1 GGAGRAV
8 GVEGVSDIFFCEAG
22 SFLTS
27 SWSARDAANA
37 RPRRSSG
44 RFVSSHWRTSLR
56 KASCSGVKSKSIKL
70 SYLFIWS
77 PRHWR
82 DLEFARLQARD
93 PSPNRPPA
101 RTAAPPRGSARTISE
116 SALASGRG
124 APSPRN
130 SGFGSHYHEIIGSP
144 RHWRGPA
151 RSRGSARTTT

>member
-93 PSPNRPPA
+93 PRPHPPPA
-101 RTAAPPRGSARTISE
+101 PPAAPPRGSAPTLSE
-116 SALASGRG
+116 TWPPP
-124 APSPRN
+124 APGGPPPRK
-130 SGFGSHYHEIIGSP
+130 
-144 RHWRGPA
+144 RGPA
-151 RSRGSARTTT
+151 PPHHQDQ